1 MIMSAENVW
10 AADCLLHTVRGQL
23 LPLRKMIRWVKEMK
37 ILSTIALIKDFN
49 FIVGTL
55 IMVMYAYQMIYL
67 VMGMLHRRR
76 KQQSAVVHRHRYAA
90 VVAARNESGVIADL
104 IGSLRAQDYPRELL
118 DIYVVADNC
127 TDDTAQVAR
136 EAGAQ
141 VYERWDQVHK
151 GKGYALDYLFH
162 HLEEE
167 GKDIYDAFLIF
178 DADNLVDPGFTRE
191 MNRLFD
197 TGKYEALTCYRN
209 SKNFGDNWISAGYGI
224 WFLREARFLNLPR
237 MMLGTNCHVSGTGF
251 LVSAKVVRDNGG
263 WPFHLLTEDIEFS
276 INSAAQGYRIGYCQ
290 DAVV

>member
-104 IGSLRAQDYPRELL
+104 IGSLRAQD
-118 DIYVVADNC
+118 
-127 TDDTAQVAR
+127 
-136 EAGAQ
+136 
-141 VYERWDQVHK
+141 
-151 GKGYALDYLFH
+151 
-162 HLEEE
+162 
-167 GKDIYDAFLIF
+167 
-178 DADNLVDPGFTRE
+178 
-191 MNRLFD
+191 
-197 TGKYEALTCYRN
+197 
-209 SKNFGDNWISAGYGI
+209 
-224 WFLREARFLNLPR
+224 
-237 MMLGTNCHVSGTGF
+237 
-251 LVSAKVVRDNGG
+251 
-263 WPFHLLTEDIEFS
+263 
-276 INSAAQGYRIGYCQ
+276 
-290 DAVV
+290 